1 VRHVRRIRKGRRIR
15 LEKTNGVL
23 SMSKKVSSIV
33 TEYVLEEIKKGTF
46 KVGDKLHSERE
57 LMETLKV
64 GRSSV
69 REALNSLVD
78 MQILEKRMG
87 IGVFVKKTDISG
99 MVHSH
104 VVSALLDPKSSRE
117 IMEFR
122 LMLEVEICGKA
133 AEVATEEDFVQME
146 QSLEMMKRAIQFNLP
161 ILEAD
166 QRFHQAIVHAT
177 RNQVLMKVYES
188 INDLL
193 TSAKREMVL
202 ISDKVTTF
210 QFHKNIYQA
219 IKDHHVEQ
227 ARQMMREHLC
237 DVAIRYE
244 KLHEKWEKEEQDR
257 EKNGQ
262 LISLSSDD

>member
-1 VRHVRRIRKGRRIR
+1 MKTTHQTGKTCKTHKTS
-15 LEKTNGVL
+15 KTNGVL
-23 SMSKKVSSIV
+23 IMSKKVSSIV
-33 TEYVLEEIKKGTF
+33 TEYILEEIKKGTF

-78 MQILEKRMG
+78 MEILEKRMG
-87 IGVFVKKTDISG
+87 IGVFVKKTDMSG
-99 MVHSH
+99 LVHTH
-104 VVSALLDPKSSRE
+104 VVSALLDPKNSRE
-117 IMEFR
+117 LMEFR

-133 AEVATEEDFVQME
+133 AEVAIDEDFVQME

-161 ILEAD
+161 IIEAD

-188 INDLL
+188 ISDFL
-193 TSAKREMVL
+193 TSAKTEMVL
-202 ISDKVTTF
+202 ISDKLSTI
-210 QFHKNIYQA
+210 QFHEKIYKA
-219 IKDHHVEQ
+219 IKDHNVEL
-227 ARQMMREHLC
+227 ARQMMREHLY

-244 KLHEKWEKEEQDR
+244 KLHEKWEKEEKQR

-262 LISLSSDD
+262 P

>member
-1 VRHVRRIRKGRRIR
+1 MGRAD
-15 LEKTNGVL
+15 
-23 SMSKKVSSIV
+23 MSKKVSSIV
-33 TEYVLEEIKKGTF
+33 TEYILEEIKKGTF

-87 IGVFVKKTDISG
+87 IGVFVKKTDFSEL
-99 MVHSH
+99 VHTH
-104 VVSALLDPKSSRE
+104 VVSALLDPKNSRE
-117 IMEFR
+117 LMEFR

-133 AEVATEEDFVQME
+133 AEVATEEDFVEME
-146 QSLEMMKRAIQFNLP
+146 LSLEMMKRAIQFNLP

-166 QRFHQAIVHAT
+166 SRFHQAIVYAT
-177 RNQVLMKVYES
+177 RNQILMKVYDS
-188 INDLL
+188 IDDFL

-202 ISDKVTTF
+202 NSDNLSTF
-210 QFHKNIYQA
+210 HFHEKIYQA
-219 IKDHHVEQ
+219 IKDHNVEL
-227 ARQMMREHLC
+227 ARQMMRKHLC

-244 KLHEKWEKEEQDR
+244 KLHEKWEKVEQQR
-257 EKNGQ
+257 EKSGQ
-262 LISLSSDD
+262 RQALSLDN

>member
-1 VRHVRRIRKGRRIR
+1 
-15 LEKTNGVL
+15 
-23 SMSKKVSSIV
+23 MSKKVSSIV
-33 TEYVLEEIKKGTF
+33 TEYILGEIRKGTF

-78 MQILEKRMG
+78 MQVLEKRMG
-87 IGVFVKKTDISG
+87 IGVFVKKTDFSD
-99 MVHSH
+99 MVHKH

-117 IMEFR
+117 LMEFR

-133 AEVATEEDFVQME
+133 AEVAKEEDFVQME
-146 QSLEMMKRAIQFNLP
+146 QSLEMMKRAIQMNLP

-188 INDLL
+188 ITDFL
-193 TSAKREMVL
+193 TSAKREMLL
-202 ISDKVTTF
+202 ISDKLTTI
-210 QFHKNIYQA
+210 QFHEKIYRA
-219 IKDHHVEQ
+219 IKDHNVELS
-227 ARQMMREHLC
+227 RQMMREHLY

-244 KLHEKWEKEEQDR
+244 KLHEKWEREEQQR
-257 EKNGQ
+257 EKTEQ
-262 LISLSSDD
+262 Q